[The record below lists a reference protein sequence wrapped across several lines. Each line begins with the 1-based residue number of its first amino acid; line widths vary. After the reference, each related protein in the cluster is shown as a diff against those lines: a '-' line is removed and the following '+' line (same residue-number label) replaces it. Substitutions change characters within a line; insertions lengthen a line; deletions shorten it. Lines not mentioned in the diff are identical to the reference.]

1 MFFIEIS
8 GGWIRTRVLLNRK
21 QLYSTDWA
29 STIHLPN
36 HCLPDTHF
44 ILKQIHLTFLL

>member
-21 QLYSTDWA
+21 QLYSTVWA
-29 STIHLPN
+29 LTIHLPN